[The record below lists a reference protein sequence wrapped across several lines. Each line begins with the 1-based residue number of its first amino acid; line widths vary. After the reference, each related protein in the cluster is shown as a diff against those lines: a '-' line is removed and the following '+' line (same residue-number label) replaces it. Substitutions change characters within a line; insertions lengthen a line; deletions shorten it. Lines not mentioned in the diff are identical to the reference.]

1 MLRSMVLRERG
12 VRGSGEGSEEEER
25 IHWSAREYLVCVWGG
40 GGRGGGGGEWGEEA
54 GEGGVGGGGAG
65 GVTVLRMMSK
75 QQNCHSTVCRSV
87 GCCAYIFHRFFF
99 FFFFS
104 SVLFTMA
111 ERLDIFEALNFAN
124 G

>member
-25 IHWSAREYLVCVWGG
+25 IHWSAREYLVCVC
-40 GGRGGGGGEWGEEA
+40 GGRGGGEWGEEA
-54 GEGGVGGGGAG
+54 GEGGGAG

-75 QQNCHSTVCRSV
+75 QQNCHSNVCRSV

-99 FFFFS
+99 FFQLRF
-104 SVLFTMA
+104 VH
-111 ERLDIFEALNFAN
+111 N
-124 G
+124 GRKAGHL